1 MLDYQTN
8 EGGGQEL
15 EGWYVWKYPPSSTL
29 KSCGVYD
36 GEEIVIEELSGADL
50 VISKGGNS
58 DKELISFG
66 GGDGGKR
73 TLEEAEAEEVVSLLL
88 SKDEESAIINA
99 IDCISFDD

>member
-15 EGWYVWKYPPSSTL
+15 EGWYIWKYPPSSTL

-50 VISKGGNS
+50 VIPKAGNI
-58 DKELISFG
+58 DKEWISY
-66 GGDGGKR
+66 GGDGKR